1 MPGGTNN
8 KKTKKKKKTKKTRE
22 SEREIDKDR
31 ESEARRSATKYILSA
46 IMTTNTTLS
55 AWQV

>member
-8 KKTKKKKKTKKTRE
+8 KKKKTTKKKKKRE